1 MRDIDLLADLPP
13 PDDFEPSSLRD
24 DIRDELQDHLQCAFR
39 REVLRDGDEP
49 AAQARVLNRFG
60 DPKQLARRLWWQAM
74 WSRVMG
80 KKLLAGLQWA
90 VTLAAV
96 FCAGAVYVT
105 NARILGELES
115 ARTEDR
121 RSTASL
127 AHELQELRQQI
138 AVAQDQANGRR
149 ADGQP
154 GATDGPPGA
163 PGDAEAAAAALES
176 FAKKPSLTV
185 QLVYDREGRP
195 PVEEPVKEMKLIG
208 GGRVYEGG
216 VAPGGGMPG
225 EPGRYL
231 FTVPGGERYR
241 LIITLADGQTS
252 ERDVLVREDLPRE
265 MTVVCPEPRTKVAV
279 AITGSPLPEDL
290 QDAVGAGVWL
300 KQNPAMVVEAV
311 EWRLPNVHDQEVV
324 FDDAGKVT
332 WLHVCQPFSGRTIHQ
347 FDLGAA
353 SEDDRRIVLV
363 SGPVDICWAPYIK
376 PEDGYMPELKLRGE
390 PFRRIVKPGE
400 DHWELEIP
408 EELVAD
414 MRKVLAAAKKAG
426 D

>member
-138 AVAQDQANGRR
+138 AVAQNQADGRR
-149 ADGQP
+149 SDGQP

-163 PGDAEAAAAALES
+163 PVDTAASAVHAI
-176 FAKKPSLTV
+176 KPSLIV
-185 QLVYDREGRP
+185 ALVYDREGRP
-195 PVEEPVKEMKLIG
+195 PVEDPVKEIKLIG
-208 GGRVYEGG
+208 GGKRYFG
-216 VAPGGGMPG
+216 VSERTFPGMPLLG
-225 EPGRYL
+225 EPVPYL
-231 FTVPGGERYR
+231 FTAPGGERYD

-252 ERDVLVREDLPRE
+252 TRNVLIPDDQTRE
-265 MTVVCPEPRTKVAV
+265 MTVVCPEPLTKVAV
-279 AITGSPLPEDL
+279 SITSSPLPRDL
-290 QDAVGAGVWL
+290 QEARVQGWCQLFLLL
-300 KQNPAMVVEAV
+300 KQRDKVVVEAV
-311 EWRLPNVHDQEVV
+311 EWQSPGMPDQQVE
-324 FDDAGKVT
+324 FDDAGQVT
-332 WLHVCQPFSGRTIHQ
+332 QLSFSSTKRDMWTPS
-347 FDLGAA
+347 LSLAGASA
-353 SEDDRRIVLV
+353 DDRRIVLMN
-363 SGPVDICWAPYIK
+363 GPVDLQWAPLV
-376 PEDGYMPELKLRGE
+376 PGGAVPDMELAI
-390 PFRRIVKPGE
+390 RRIVKPGE

-408 EELVAD
+408 EELIAWMREALAD
-414 MRKVLAAAKKAG
+414 VKEAG
-426 D
+426 N